1 MLLLFFVAG
10 SIFYLYSF
18 YAIWKFW
25 LFEDKGE
32 TPLLSCQP
40 DITLN
45 YARQHHMKSHPAMPH
60 LITPFEEEE
69 EAPCL
74 IISQQTSSY
83 HTMPQNMTPNLL
95 TSHHMYH
102 TTSHLTTSYKISPH
116 HLLWY
121 HATPQ
126 HITSY
131 HITSHEIT
139 SYHATSHG
147 LMSHVPHHI
156 TSHHATSLD
165 IIPLH
170 TKSHH
175 ITSDEDFITSLV
187 ITPYLII
194 SKICKPVLSINFTES
209 QKLLMWMGGYS
220 TSLVS
225 CI

>member
-25 LFEDKGE
+25 LFEDTGE
-32 TPLLSCQP
+32 TPLLSWQP

-45 YARQHHMKSHPAMPH
+45 YTRQHHMKSHPAMPH
-60 LITPFEEEE
+60 LITPCEEE

-74 IISQQTSSY
+74 IISRQTSSY

-95 TSHHMYH
+95 TSHHTYH
-102 TTSHLTTSYKISPH
+102 KTSHLTTPYKISPH
-116 HLLWY
+116 HILW
-121 HATPQ
+121 HDATPTPHNILPH
-126 HITSY
+126 HITWN
-131 HITSHEIT
+131 HIISCNISWPQSHI
-139 SYHATSHG
+139 
-147 LMSHVPHHI
+147 PHHI

-165 IIPLH
+165 IIPLY